1 MSRALI
7 IVHGNAD
14 RERAGRWAA
23 QAPYGTRIEFKA
35 TKRTLP
41 QNAKFWALL
50 SDVASQIVWHGQRLS
65 TEDWKLVFLDA
76 LTREARV
83 VPNIDGNGV
92 VPLRR
97 SSDLTKDEMSE
108 AIEIILAFG
117 ANHGVVFHTEESPS
131 LSPEHEQQ
139 EERAPA

>member
-7 IVHGNAD
+7 IVRSNAD

-23 QAPYGTRIEFKA
+23 QAPFGTRIEFKA
-35 TKRTLP
+35 TKRTVP

-50 SDVASQIVWHGQRLS
+50 SDVASQLVWYGQKLT

-83 VPNIDGNGV
+83 VPNIDRTGV
-92 VPLRR
+92 VALRR
-97 SSDLTKDEMSE
+97 SSDLSKEEMSE

-117 ANHGVVFHTEESPS
+117 AKHGIVFHDDESPA
-131 LSPEHEQQ
+131 LAPN
-139 EERAPA
+139 EEREREMATT